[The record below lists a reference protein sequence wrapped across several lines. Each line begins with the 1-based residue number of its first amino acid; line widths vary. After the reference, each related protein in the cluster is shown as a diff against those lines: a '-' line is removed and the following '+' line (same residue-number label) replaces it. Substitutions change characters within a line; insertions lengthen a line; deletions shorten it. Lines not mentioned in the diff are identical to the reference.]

1 MARVAAPGEG
11 RQPGAVPGR
20 AHHEQV
26 RAVTR
31 IGHADTEFLENPH
44 APRADQVAARF
55 GPGEGR
61 LVDQCDAGARPG
73 EHESGDAAAWA
84 GAHHDRVP
92 ALSVTSRAHAG
103 GFTGPVQWGRFNGPA
118 RAQRPAWEL
127 PTRSNAGHVRVA

>member
-1 MARVAAPGEG
+1 MPTFASPSAPGKS
-11 RQPGAVPGR
+11 QPYPGK
-20 AHHEQV
+20 V

-55 GPGEGR
+55 GTGKDR
-61 LVDQCDAGARPG
+61 LVDQGDTSARPG

-84 GAHHDRVP
+84 GAHHDRIP
-92 ALSVTSRAHAG
+92 ALSGTHRDGAHAG
-103 GFTGPVQWGRFNGPA
+103 RFTGPA
-118 RAQRPAWEL
+118 RARRPAWEL